1 MMDDMPDKWHNLL
14 VLLALEHFLD
24 YVILLLE
31 QVLIDA
37 DREVAALC
45 HWDYLTKIV
54 HPDDSFRLVSMFFC
68 EMFLLNEMP
77 SEAGCVFLIFSLLRS

>member
-1 MMDDMPDKWHNLL
+1 MDDMPDKWHNLL

-37 DREVAALC
+37 D
-45 HWDYLTKIV
+45 
-54 HPDDSFRLVSMFFC
+54 
-68 EMFLLNEMP
+68 
-77 SEAGCVFLIFSLLRS
+77 